1 MPQFSTSSI
10 LGADFSASNATALF
24 TLNQVVLGNDAS
36 EWVYIKATGTLATG
50 ALVAIKPDGTAIA
63 ATTAILIAPVAGEG
77 YSIGFTQFQLAQ
89 GTFGF
94 VAKHGHNMVV
104 QCSGSAAPT
113 AVLYLANTPGA
124 LSTTAGSATL
134 AGIYLTTSASTAS
147 LVMSGR
153 AILNYPRVYNL
164 SATPIG

>member
-1 MPQFSTSSI
+1 MAFVTSST
-10 LGADFSASNATALF
+10 LGASFTASNATALF
-24 TLNQVVLGNDAS
+24 TTNTIAHGSDGS
-36 EWVYIKATGTLATG
+36 EWQYIKATGTLATG

-63 ATTAILIAPVAGEG
+63 ATTAMLIAPGAGEG

-89 GTFGF
+89 GEFGY
-94 VAKHGHNMVV
+94 VCKRGHNMVV
-104 QCSGSAAPT
+104 LCSGSAAPT

-134 AGIYLTTSASTAS
+134 AGIYITTSASTAS